1 MFRKEK
7 DNEKEKM
14 RRELEV
20 LKMKYYSDKKWFEK
34 NEPYMD
40 DDEKLI
46 NILLLSYERNMYV
59 MNSEFFN
66 EDENFEF
73 NNFEDKEVL
82 QTKFEEIYSAK
93 ENESMF
99 TPVIGNGYKG
109 EGKDKE
115 HTRKWSEPMME
126 DDERENYSQNLAF
139 EDFYKL
145 ESKYRPFKCQISGC
159 NKKYTSLYGLKY
171 HEKNGHNKDSKYLK
185 PFKCT
190 IVDCDKSYKNANGL
204 KYHLDNG
211 HK

>member
-7 DNEKEKM
+7 NLEKEKM
-14 RRELEV
+14 KKEVEEL
-20 LKMKYYSDKKWFEK
+20 KRKYYSDKKWFEK

-40 DDEKLI
+40 DDERVI

-66 EDENFEF
+66 EEECFEYNDFDE
-73 NNFEDKEVL
+73 KEGFK
-82 QTKFEEIYSAK
+82 TRFEEIYSAK
-93 ENESMF
+93 ENETMF
-99 TPVIGNGYKG
+99 RPVIGNGYKG
-109 EGKDKE
+109 EGSDKVHGNKSFE
-115 HTRKWSEPMME
+115 QVPE
-126 DDERENYSQNLAF
+126 DNRENFSQNLAF

-145 ESKYRPFKCQISGC
+145 ESKYRPFKCQKPGC

-171 HEKNGHNKDSKYLK
+171 HEKNGHNKEMKYHK
-185 PFKCT
+185 PYKCT
-190 IVDCDKSYKNANGL
+190 VEDCEKSYKNANGL